1 MADLTVRA
9 GRAVVDGLL
18 TGPVTLRVLDG
29 VVAAVEPAGDGPV
42 PPGVLDATAAT
53 VVPGLLDVHTHGA
66 AGVQVIDGPDA
77 DLDRLADFYAAHGVT
92 GFLAT
97 VGGSRDHVLAGVA
110 AVRTRLAGAPEQARG
125 ARCLGV
131 HLEGPFISP
140 DALGAFRPE
149 SALAPDPAFL
159 HEVLDAAGGHLR
171 LMTLA
176 PELPGAEEIMELA
189 RTHGVTCSVG
199 HSVASAETVARAVE
213 LGARSVTHLFNAMA
227 PFHHRA
233 PGVVGAALSDPR
245 LVCELVADGV
255 HVDPTAVAVAV
266 RAKGV
271 DGLVLVSDSVA
282 ATGLPDGDHELEEQ
296 QVTVRD
302 GAARLAD
309 GTLCGSTLTLDRAVA
324 NVARWSGVPW
334 EDVVRSAT
342 VVPARL
348 LGVEGEHG
356 TIAVGRAA
364 DLAAFGADHRLLWT
378 AVGGVLHEAEG
389 VA

>member
-1 MADLTVRA
+1 MADLAVRA
-9 GRAVVDGLL
+9 GRAVVDGAL
-18 TGPVTLRVLDG
+18 TGPVTLRVVDG
-29 VVAAVEPAGDGPV
+29 VVASVEPADDGPV
-42 PPGVLDATAAT
+42 SPGVLDASAAT

-77 DLDRLADFYAAHGVT
+77 DLDRLAGFYAAHGVT

-110 AVRTRLAGAPEQARG
+110 AVRTRLAEAPAQASG

-140 DALGAFRPE
+140 AALGAFRPD

-159 HEVLDAAGGHLR
+159 REVLDAAGGYLR
-171 LMTLA
+171 LLTLA
-176 PELPGAEEIMELA
+176 PELPGAEEIIELA
-189 RTHGVTCSVG
+189 LAHGVACSLG
-199 HSVASAETVARAVE
+199 HSVASAEVVGRAVD

-227 PFHHRA
+227 PFHHRE

-271 DGLVLVSDSVA
+271 DGLVLVSDSVS
-282 ATGLPDGDHELEEQ
+282 ATGLADGTYELEEQ

-324 NVARWSGVPW
+324 HVAQWAGVAW
-334 EDVVRSAT
+334 EDALRSAT

-348 LGVEGEHG
+348 LGLGDELG

-364 DLAAFGADHRLLWT
+364 DLAAFDVDHRLLWT
-378 AVGGVLHEAEG
+378 SVGGVLHEREG
-389 VA
+389 AA